1 MSKETYSAHALWA
14 AAVDSLAICRLLI
27 PRYCIFLSILCFE
40 FLLLLVL
47 ACFAPRCVTLVCRL
61 LIPEVVDIYIY
72 IYIYIYI

>member
-47 ACFAPRCVTLVCRL
+47 ACFAPRCGIMVCRL
-61 LIPEVVDIYIY
+61 LIPELVFYIQH
-72 IYIYIYI
+72 IFI